1 MVDLLHEIWVEAGDD
16 GAGLEGCCLAGP
28 DGERF
33 RRLLSPSARRT
44 HTFTAGGGGPGRRA
58 VDRPAVGHE
67 HSAPRRQSAYHLP
80 VRPHCWIASE
90 AF

>member
-44 HTFTAGGGGPGRRA
+44 HTFTAGSHFEAMTNYYRLTARG
-58 VDRPAVGHE
+58 
-67 HSAPRRQSAYHLP
+67 APYVSLDP
-80 VRPHCWIASE
+80 
-90 AF
+90 

>member
-44 HTFTAGGGGPGRRA
+44 QIGRA
-58 VDRPAVGHE
+58 HV
-67 HSAPRRQSAYHLP
+67 
-80 VRPHCWIASE
+80 
-90 AF
+90 